1 MALNNPVQSTKIED
15 ALLNQ
20 NYQKTDLIK
29 LGLFAEELDIPE
41 SAEDLIAQL
50 EEWKAFT
57 FGLTFLTLDKDF
69 EHLNSIFLDLRMLAF
84 KPN

>member
-1 MALNNPVQSTKIED
+1 MSEIRLNVDDLLLMALNNPVQSTKIED

-50 EEWKAFT
+50 EE
-57 FGLTFLTLDKDF
+57 
-69 EHLNSIFLDLRMLAF
+69 
-84 KPN
+84 

>member
-1 MALNNPVQSTKIED
+1 MSEIRLNVDDLLLMALNNPVQSTKIED
-15 ALLNQ
+15 ALFNQ

-50 EEWKAFT
+50 GA
-57 FGLTFLTLDKDF
+57 
-69 EHLNSIFLDLRMLAF
+69 
-84 KPN
+84 

>member
-1 MALNNPVQSTKIED
+1 MSEIRLNVDDLLRMALNNPVQSTKIED

-41 SAEDLIAQL
+41 SSEDLIAQL
-50 EEWKAFT
+50 EE
-57 FGLTFLTLDKDF
+57 
-69 EHLNSIFLDLRMLAF
+69 
-84 KPN
+84 